1 MRPFQNI
8 IDTDKCDVLSSSGAS
23 MNYYDNVLS
32 LIGHTPL
39 IKLSRLNK
47 GLKPLILAKMDNLI
61 PGFSVKDRIGISMIE
76 AAEREGKLKPGGTI
90 VEATSGNTGI
100 GLAIAA
106 SVKGYK
112 CIFVMTDK
120 ASVEKSRY
128 LKALGADVIIT
139 PVSAKPGTPDHYVS
153 TARRIAAET
162 PNSFYPDQYS
172 HPANPE
178 AHYRTT
184 GPELWEQTEGKITHF
199 VSGIGTGGTISGTG
213 RFLKEKNPNIKVIGA
228 DPFGSIY
235 KTYKDTGKIPE
246 TTPYLVEGIGQEVL
260 PLNAHMQYV
269 DEVLN
274 VSDHDSFETARQLG
288 RVEGIFCGGSTG
300 TNCAAALRV
309 ARDLNENAIV
319 VFIVCDT
326 GEHYLSKFHSDEWMK
341 EKRLLEP
348 QKTTAGLISET
359 KGKHAPRALIAM
371 APSDSVA
378 AALAK
383 MNEMG
388 LSQIPVV
395 EDGKSV
401 GALRDNHLLS
411 KVFADRDLLE
421 APVSKLMDKSF
432 PVVDVDDDFNSVSRK
447 LRTSPAVLIEEYGR
461 ITGIITRHDVLHT
474 TGEGD

>member
-1 MRPFQNI
+1 
-8 IDTDKCDVLSSSGAS
+8 
-23 MNYYDNVLS
+23 MNYYDNVLG
-32 LIGHTPL
+32 LIGRTPL
-39 IKLSRLNK
+39 IKLNRLSK
-47 GLKPLILAKMDNLI
+47 GLKPLILAKMENLN
-61 PGFSVKDRIGISMIE
+61 PGFSVKDRIGVSMIE
-76 AAEREGKLKPGGTI
+76 AAEREGVLKPGGTI

-128 LKALGADVIIT
+128 LKALGADVVIT

-172 HPANPE
+172 HPGNPL

-213 RFLKEKNPNIKVIGA
+213 KFLKEKNPDIKVIGA

-235 KTYKDTGKIPE
+235 KTYKETGKIPE

-260 PLNAHMQYV
+260 PENARLQYV

-274 VSDHDSFETARQLG
+274 ITDHDSFETARQLS
-288 RVEGIFCGGSTG
+288 RIEGIFCGGSTG

-309 ARDLNENAIV
+309 ARDLDESAVI

-348 QKTTAGLISET
+348 QKITAGLISET
-359 KGKHAPRALIAM
+359 KGKEAPRTLITV
-371 APSDSVA
+371 APGDSVA

-383 MNEMG
+383 MNELD
-388 LSQIPVV
+388 LSQIPVM

-401 GALRDNHLLS
+401 GSMRENHVLS
-411 KVFADRDLLE
+411 KVLADRDLLE
-421 APVSKLMDKSF
+421 SSVRNVMEEGF
-432 PVVDVDDDFNSVSRK
+432 PVVNVDDDVNVVSRI
-447 LRTSPAVLIEEYGR
+447 LRNNPAVLIEEYGR
-461 ITGIITRHDVLHT
+461 ITGILTRHDVLDVT
-474 TGEGD
+474 IEGD

>member
-1 MRPFQNI
+1 M
-8 IDTDKCDVLSSSGAS
+8 T
-23 MNYYDNVLS
+23 YYDNVLE

-39 IKLSRLNK
+39 VKLNRLNK
-47 GLKPLILAKMDNLI
+47 GLKPLILAKMENLN
-61 PGFSVKDRIGISMIE
+61 PGFSVKDRIGISMID
-76 AAEREGKLKPGGTI
+76 AAERAGILKPGGTI

-106 SVKGYK
+106 SVRGYK

-128 LKALGADVIIT
+128 LKALGADVVIT
-139 PVSAKPGTPDHYVS
+139 PVSAKHGTPDHYVS

-162 PNSFYPDQYS
+162 RNSFYPDQYS

-184 GPELWEQTEGKITHF
+184 GPELWEQTDGKITHF

-213 RFLKEKNPNIKVIGA
+213 RYLKEKNPNIKVIGA
-228 DPFGSIY
+228 DPIGSIY
-235 KTYKDTGKIPE
+235 KTYKETGTIPE

-260 PLNAHMQYV
+260 PANAHMQYV

-309 ARDLNENAIV
+309 ARDLDENAII

-326 GEHYLSKFHSDEWMK
+326 GEHYLTKFHSDEWMK

-348 QKTTAGLISET
+348 QKITAGLICET
-359 KGKHAPRALIAM
+359 KGARSPKDLVVVGPAET
-371 APSDSVA
+371 VA

-388 LSQIPVV
+388 LTQIPVL
-395 EDGKSV
+395 EDGKAV
-401 GALRDNHLLS
+401 GSLREAHLLS
-411 KVFADRDLLE
+411 KAFNQRDLLE
-421 APVSKLMDKSF
+421 ARVSEVMDKSF
-432 PVVDVDDDFNSVSRK
+432 PIANRK
-447 LRTSPAVLIEEYGR
+447 S
-461 ITGIITRHDVLHT
+461 
-474 TGEGD
+474 

>member
-1 MRPFQNI
+1 
-8 IDTDKCDVLSSSGAS
+8 
-23 MNYYDNVLS
+23 MNYYENVLG

-39 IKLSRLNK
+39 VKLNSLSK
-47 GLKPLILAKMDNLI
+47 GLKPLVLAKMENLN

-76 AAEREGKLKPGGTI
+76 AAERDGKLKPGGTI

-128 LKALGADVIIT
+128 LKALGADVVIT
-139 PVSAKPGTPDHYVS
+139 PVSAKPGTRDHYVS

-184 GPELWEQTEGKITHF
+184 GPEIWEQTEGKLTHF
-199 VSGIGTGGTISGTG
+199 VAGIGTGGTISGTA
-213 RFLKEKNPNIKVIGA
+213 RYLKEKNPNIRIVGA

-235 KTYKDTGKIPE
+235 KTYKETGKIPE

-260 PLNAHMQYV
+260 PANAHMQYV
-269 DEVLN
+269 DEVMN
-274 VSDHDSFETARQLG
+274 ITDQESFETARQLG
-288 RVEGIFCGGSTG
+288 RLEGIFCGGSSG
-300 TNCAAALRV
+300 TNCAAALRI
-309 ARDLNENAIV
+309 AKGLDENAVI
-319 VFIVCDT
+319 VFIIADT
-326 GEHYLSKFHSDEWMK
+326 GEHYLTKFHSDEWMK

-348 QKTTAGLISET
+348 QKITAGLISET
-359 KGKHAPRALIAM
+359 KGPRSPESLVVM
-371 APSDSVA
+371 APGDRVA

-383 MNEMG
+383 MNELG
-388 LSQIPVV
+388 LTQIPVL

-401 GALRDNHLLS
+401 GSLRENHLLT
-411 KVFADRDLLE
+411 KVLNDRDLLE
-421 APVSKLMDKSF
+421 APVSKVMDKGF
-432 PVVDVDDDFNSVSRK
+432 PTVDVDADVNVVTRK
-447 LRTSPAVLIEEYGR
+447 LRTHPAVLIEEYGR
-461 ITGIITRHDVLHT
+461 ITGIITRHDVLDA
-474 TGEGD
+474 TGNDRN